1 MVKSDLVEMFGKD
14 YYSIGLFCSVSWTDA
29 YTYEGIIHDDVSN
42 LCYQIKY
49 DYYGEAANLIINL
62 IIQCFMKNDL
72 LSTLV
77 EGYVPYDK
85 DIAIEKYSVDN
96 YLVFST
102 KMMELAS
109 NISKMP
115 ANSRELLIELFNMIN
130 MKYVYSIHLNIK

>member
-14 YYSIGLFCSVSWTDA
+14 YYSIGLFCSASWTDS
-29 YTYEGIIHDDVSN
+29 YEGVIHDDVSN

-49 DYYGEAANLIINL
+49 DYYGETAKFIINL

-77 EGYVPYDK
+77 KGYVPYDK

-115 ANSRELLIELFNMIN
+115 ANNRELLIELFNMMN